1 MKTKRS
7 NSKRV
12 LNRARSAGSHE
23 RLVMRRPET
32 PLQEVQR
39 MKLMMR
45 HFRKLTMPS
54 RDFVK
59 WLTEKHST
67 DQLPE
72 AA

>member
-1 MKTKRS
+1 MKPKKTQTRTRGDAPGSLKR
-7 NSKRV
+7 
-12 LNRARSAGSHE
+12 E
-23 RLVMRRPET
+23 VMRWPET

-39 MKLMMR
+39 MKLIMR

-59 WLTEKHST
+59 WLMEKYAT

>member
-1 MKTKRS
+1 MKK
-7 NSKRV
+7 SKRKTAKRV
-12 LNRARSAGSHE
+12 AGSLT
-23 RLVMRRPET
+23 RPVMRRPET

-59 WLTEKHST
+59 WLMEKYAT

>member
-12 LNRARSAGSHE
+12 PNRARSTGSHE
-23 RLVMRRPET
+23 RLRRPET

-59 WLTEKHST
+59 WLMEKYAT